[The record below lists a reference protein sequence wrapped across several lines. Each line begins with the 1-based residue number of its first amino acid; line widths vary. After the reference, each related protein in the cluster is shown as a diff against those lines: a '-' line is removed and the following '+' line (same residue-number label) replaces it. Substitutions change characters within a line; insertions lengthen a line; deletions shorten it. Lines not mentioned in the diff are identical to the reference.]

1 MQNYDELIP
10 RRLNTLPLEAGE
22 TVTQV
27 RKQAPHRSHSRG
39 RRVPPH
45 LALFTR
51 QSRGDGRWRPHLT
64 AAERTLIGR

>member
-10 RRLNTLPLEAGE
+10 RRLVTLTPEAGE

-45 LALFTR
+45 LSLG
-51 QSRGDGRWRPHLT
+51 SRAAT
-64 AAERTLIGR
+64 AAGGPT